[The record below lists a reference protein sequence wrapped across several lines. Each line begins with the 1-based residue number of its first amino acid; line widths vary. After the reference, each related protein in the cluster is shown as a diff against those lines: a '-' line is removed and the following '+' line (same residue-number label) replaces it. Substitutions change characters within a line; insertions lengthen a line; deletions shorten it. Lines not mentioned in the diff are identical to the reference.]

1 MQEEFLAVVTMIQAI
16 PADAPS
22 DGSGGDAPVAAP
34 RISAEEAKKLKG
46 TPFML
51 EHQVEAGRVLDT
63 WIAENLLFVRVGIY
77 NTDAG
82 QRAKAW
88 IAESLEKNI
97 NPSTKANE

>member
-16 PADAPS
+16 PADSPS
-22 DGSGGDAPVAAP
+22 DGSVAAP

-46 TPFML
+46 TPYML

-63 WIAENLLFVRVGIY
+63 WIAENLLYVRVGIY

-82 QRAKAW
+82 RRAKAQFSE
-88 IAESLEKNI
+88 ILEK
-97 NPSTKANE
+97 K